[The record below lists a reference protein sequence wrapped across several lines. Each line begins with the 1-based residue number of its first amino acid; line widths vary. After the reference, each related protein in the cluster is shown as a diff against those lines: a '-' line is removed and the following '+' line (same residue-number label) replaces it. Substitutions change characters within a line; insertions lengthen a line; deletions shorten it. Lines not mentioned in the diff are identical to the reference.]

1 MLPMRRAMFVALV
14 LGATTVGCP
23 DKQDTAGPDLST
35 PKPPGARGYHAVPV
49 LNGRTIEVRVN
60 YTGTGT
66 ATGRPAPSSGWTIP
80 AMVRSQ
86 CGGADRT
93 ANDALSVSPDGGVD
107 DAVVWL
113 DDIHEGAALQA
124 LSARAYEQDETRCA
138 FSPHVLALP
147 VAGTLKLINSDPAN
161 HAVHFE
167 HFERGGDRADESED
181 FTKTLPPGTSL
192 TIPVKLDWAEQWFRV
207 TCPIHLWMSAY
218 VHVFNHPYFSVTRGG
233 VARLENVPPGR
244 YHVSVWHEG
253 IGVTFTSSLKFPP
266 PETARGEV
274 DVERADGKVAF
285 DMSPDG
291 KLAAR

>member
-1 MLPMRRAMFVALV
+1 M
-14 LGATTVGCP
+14 GCR
-23 DKQDTAGPDLST
+23 DKTPGTEHPDLPGQPANLTSREEAA
-35 PKPPGARGYHAVPV
+35 GARGYHAGPV
-49 LNGRTIEVRVN
+49 ANGRTIEVRIV
-60 YTGTGT
+60 YAAPGPPPGASTG
-66 ATGRPAPSSGWTIP
+66 WNVP

-86 CGGADRT
+86 CGGADRA
-93 ANDALSVSPDGGVD
+93 ANDVLTVSPDGAVD

-113 DDIHEGAALQA
+113 DDIHEGVPLDALA
-124 LSARAYEQDETRCA
+124 ARAYEQDEKRCA

-147 VAGTLKLINSDPAN
+147 VTGTLKLINSDPAN

-167 HFERGGDRADESED
+167 RGDDRADESED

-192 TIPVKLDWAEQWFRV
+192 TIPMKLDWAGQWFRV

-233 VARLENVPPGR
+233 MARLENVPPGR

-266 PETARGEV
+266 PEIARSEV

-291 KLAAR
+291 KLAARREEATERDSGTVR